1 MFEQLKKAFSSVT
14 SSISQKEITS
24 KDLEKSLSNI
34 ELELLECD
42 IAQEALDDIFA
53 ELKDELVGYKL
64 EKDQSREDLIGS
76 RLKDSLTQMFV
87 SW

>member
-53 ELKDELVGYKL
+53 KAEG
-64 EKDQSREDLIGS
+64 
-76 RLKDSLTQMFV
+76 
-87 SW
+87 

>member
-53 ELKDELVGYKL
+53 KLKDQLVDISSKRIRVR
-64 EKDQSREDLIGS
+64 KI
-76 RLKDSLTQMFV
+76 
-87 SW
+87 